1 MALTE
6 QQNHLQQVV
15 EQQKNLVAEIQSLNS
30 QVENK
35 RNMATKLQGIAEYL
49 DGLGVK
55 LPTEEE
61 GAAEGE
67 ATAAETEVVTPEAE
81 TPAS

>member
-6 QQNHLQQVV
+6 QQNHLKQVV
-15 EQQKNLVAEIQSLNS
+15 EQQKSLVAEIQSLNT

-61 GAAEGE
+61 AAE
-67 ATAAETEVVTPEAE
+67 AAAETEVVTPEAE
-81 TPAS
+81 TTAS

>member
-6 QQNHLQQVV
+6 QQNHLKQVV
-15 EQQKNLVAEIQSLNS
+15 EQQKSLVAEIQSLNA

-55 LPTEEE
+55 LPEPE
-61 GAAEGE
+61 AAEGE
-67 ATAAETEVVTPEAE
+67 APVAAETEVVAPE
-81 TPAS
+81 S

>member
-55 LPTEEE
+55 LPEAEE
-61 GAAEGE
+61 AAEGE
-67 ATAAETEVVTPEAE
+67 APAAAETEVVAPE
-81 TPAS
+81 S

>member
-15 EQQKNLVAEIQSLNS
+15 EQQKNLVAEIQALNS
-30 QVENK
+30 QVEQK

-55 LPTEEE
+55 LPEPE
-61 GAAEGE
+61 AAEGE
-67 ATAAETEVVTPEAE
+67 APEAPAAAETEVVAPE
-81 TPAS
+81 S

>member
-6 QQNHLQQVV
+6 QQNHLKQVV
-15 EQQKNLVAEIQSLNS
+15 EQQKNLVAEIQALNN
-30 QVENK
+30 QVESK

-55 LPTEEE
+55 LPEPEA
-61 GAAEGE
+61 AAEGE
-67 ATAAETEVVTPEAE
+67 GEAPAAETEVVAPE
-81 TPAS
+81 S

>member
-1 MALTE
+1 MALTD
-6 QQNHLQQVV
+6 QQNHLQQVI
-15 EQQKNLVAEIQSLNS
+15 EQQKNLVAEIQSLNA

-55 LPTEEE
+55 LPEPEA
-61 GAAEGE
+61 AAEGE
-67 ATAAETEVVTPEAE
+67 EPVAAETEVVAPK
-81 TPAS
+81 S

>member
-1 MALTE
+1 MALTD

-55 LPTEEE
+55 LPEPEAQ
-61 GAAEGE
+61 GEGE
-67 ATAAETEVVTPEAE
+67 APAAAETEVVAPEA
-81 TPAS
+81 

>member
-1 MALTE
+1 MATE
-6 QQNHLQQVV
+6 QQNHLKQ
-15 EQQKNLVAEIQSLNS
+15 VAEQSNTLVSEINS
-30 QVENK
+30 LEAQAKSK
-35 RNMATKLQGIAEYL
+35 RELLMKLQGIAEYL

-61 GAAEGE
+61 AAADE
-67 ATAAETEVVTPEAE
+67 AAASPEVVTPEVE

>member
-6 QQNHLQQVV
+6 QQNHLQQVL
-15 EQQKNLVAEIQSLNS
+15 EQQKTLVAEIQGLNA

-35 RNMATKLQGIAEYL
+35 KNMATKLQGIAEYL

-55 LPTEEE
+55 LPEPE
-61 GAAEGE
+61 AAEGE
-67 ATAAETEVVTPEAE
+67 APAAAETEVVAPEA
-81 TPAS
+81 

>member
-1 MALTE
+1 MATE
-6 QQNHLQQVV
+6 QQNHLKQ
-15 EQQKNLVAEIQSLNS
+15 VAEQSQTLVSEINS
-30 QVENK
+30 LEAQAKSK
-35 RNMATKLQGIAEYL
+35 REMLMKLQGIAEYL

-61 GAAEGE
+61 AAADE
-67 ATAAETEVVTPEAE
+67 AAASPEVVTPEVE

>member
-15 EQQKNLVAEIQSLNS
+15 EQQKNLVAEIQSLNA

-61 GAAEGE
+61 GSSEDAAP
-67 ATAAETEVVTPEAE
+67 AAAETEVVTPE
-81 TPAS
+81 TT

>member
-6 QQNHLQQVV
+6 QQNHLKQVV
-15 EQQKNLVAEIQSLNS
+15 EQQKSLVAEIQSLNA

-61 GAAEGE
+61 AAEGE
-67 ATAAETEVVTPEAE
+67 GEAPVAAETEVVAPEA
-81 TPAS
+81 

>member
-1 MALTE
+1 MATE
-6 QQNHLQQVV
+6 QQNHLKQ
-15 EQQKNLVAEIQSLNS
+15 VAEQSNTLVSEINQLEAQAKS
-30 QVENK
+30 K
-35 RNMATKLQGIAEYL
+35 REMLLKLQGIAEYL

-61 GAAEGE
+61 AAAEGE
-67 ATAAETEVVTPEAE
+67 ASETEVVTPEAE

>member
-55 LPTEEE
+55 LPAPEEVEGEEE
-61 GAAEGE
+61 ETA
-67 ATAAETEVVTPEAE
+67 AAETEVVAPE
-81 TPAS
+81 S

>member
-15 EQQKNLVAEIQSLNS
+15 DQQKNLVAEIQSLNT

-67 ATAAETEVVTPEAE
+67 ATAAETEVVTPE
-81 TPAS
+81 TT

>member
-15 EQQKNLVAEIQSLNS
+15 EQQKNLVAEIQSLNT

-67 ATAAETEVVTPEAE
+67 ATAAETEVVTPE
-81 TPAS
+81 TT

>member
-15 EQQKNLVAEIQSLNS
+15 EQQKNLVAEIQALNA

-35 RNMATKLQGIAEYL
+35 KNMATKLQGIAEYL

-55 LPTEEE
+55 LPE
-61 GAAEGE
+61 GDEAAEGE
-67 ATAAETEVVTPEAE
+67 APAAAETEVVAPE
-81 TPAS
+81 S

>member
-15 EQQKNLVAEIQSLNS
+15 DQQKNLVAEIQSLNS

-67 ATAAETEVVTPEAE
+67 ATAAETEVVAPE
-81 TPAS
+81 S

>member
-15 EQQKNLVAEIQSLNS
+15 EQQKNLVAEIQALNS

-35 RNMATKLQGIAEYL
+35 RNMATKLQGFAEYL

-61 GAAEGE
+61 AAAEG
-67 ATAAETEVVTPEAE
+67 AETEEVTPEVE

>member
-1 MALTE
+1 MALTD

-15 EQQKNLVAEIQSLNS
+15 EQQKTLIAEIQALNT

-55 LPTEEE
+55 LPEPEAE
-61 GAAEGE
+61 EGE
-67 ATAAETEVVTPEAE
+67 APTAAETEVVAPE
-81 TPAS
+81 S

>member
-1 MALTE
+1 MATE
-6 QQNHLQQVV
+6 QQNHLKQ
-15 EQQKNLVAEIQSLNS
+15 VAEQSQTLVSEINQLEAQAKS
-30 QVENK
+30 K
-35 RNMATKLQGIAEYL
+35 REMLMKLQGIAEYL

-61 GAAEGE
+61 AAADEP
-67 ATAAETEVVTPEAE
+67 AASPEVVTPEVE

>member
-1 MALTE
+1 MALSE

-15 EQQKNLVAEIQSLNS
+15 EQQKTLIAEIQSLNN

-55 LPTEEE
+55 LPESEEAS
-61 GAAEGE
+61 GEGE
-67 ATAAETEVVTPEAE
+67 AEAVTPDEVK
-81 TPAS
+81 PAKK

>member
-15 EQQKNLVAEIQSLNS
+15 DQQKNLVAEIQSLNA
-30 QVENK
+30 QVEQK

-55 LPTEEE
+55 LPAPEAEE
-61 GAAEGE
+61 GDAPA
-67 ATAAETEVVTPEAE
+67 AAETEVVAPE
-81 TPAS
+81 S

>member
-15 EQQKNLVAEIQSLNS
+15 EQQKNLVAEIQSLNA

-55 LPTEEE
+55 LPEGEEA
-61 GAAEGE
+61 AAEV
-67 ATAAETEVVTPEAE
+67 AAPAAPAAAETEVVAPEA
-81 TPAS
+81 

>member
-15 EQQKNLVAEIQSLNS
+15 EQQKNLVAEIQSLS
-30 QVENK
+30 TQIENK

-55 LPTEEE
+55 LPTPEE
-61 GAAEGE
+61 GEEEGE
-67 ATAAETEVVTPEAE
+67 ATAAAETEVVAPE
-81 TPAS
+81 S

>member
-1 MALTE
+1 MALTD
-6 QQNHLQQVV
+6 QQNHLKQVV
-15 EQQKNLVAEIQSLNS
+15 EQQKNLVAEIQALNS

-55 LPTEEE
+55 LPEPEAE
-61 GAAEGE
+61 AEGE
-67 ATAAETEVVTPEAE
+67 APVAAETEVVAPE
-81 TPAS
+81 S

>member
-1 MALTE
+1 MATE
-6 QQNHLQQVV
+6 QQNHLKQ
-15 EQQKNLVAEIQSLNS
+15 VAEQSQTLVSEINS
-30 QVENK
+30 LESQAKSK
-35 RNMATKLQGIAEYL
+35 REMLMKLQGIAEYL

-61 GAAEGE
+61 AAAEGE
-67 ATAAETEVVTPEAE
+67 AAASPEVVTPEVE

>member
-1 MALTE
+1 MALSE
-6 QQNHLQQVV
+6 QQNHLQQVI
-15 EQQKNLVAEIQSLNS
+15 EQQKTLVAEIQALNS

-55 LPTEEE
+55 LPEPEA
-61 GAAEGE
+61 AAEGE
-67 ATAAETEVVTPEAE
+67 GEAPAAETEVVAPE
-81 TPAS
+81 S

>member
-1 MALTE
+1 MATE
-6 QQNHLQQVV
+6 QQNHLKQ
-15 EQQKNLVAEIQSLNS
+15 VAEQSNTLVSEINS
-30 QVENK
+30 LEAQAKSK
-35 RNMATKLQGIAEYL
+35 REMLLKLQGIAEYL

-61 GAAEGE
+61 AAAEGE
-67 ATAAETEVVTPEAE
+67 AAEGEAVTPEVE

>member
-15 EQQKNLVAEIQSLNS
+15 EQQKNLVAEIQSLNT

-61 GAAEGE
+61 SAEGDAPE
-67 ATAAETEVVTPEAE
+67 VAETEVVTPE
-81 TPAS
+81 TT

>member
-6 QQNHLQQVV
+6 QQNHLKQVV
-15 EQQKNLVAEIQSLNS
+15 EQQKSLVAEIQGLNT

-55 LPTEEE
+55 LPEPE
-61 GAAEGE
+61 AAGE
-67 ATAAETEVVTPEAE
+67 APAAAETEVVAPEA
-81 TPAS
+81 

>member
-1 MALTE
+1 MALTD

-15 EQQKNLVAEIQSLNS
+15 EQQKNLVAEIQALNS

-55 LPTEEE
+55 LPEPEAT
-61 GAAEGE
+61 AEGD
-67 ATAAETEVVTPEAE
+67 APAAAETEVVAPE
-81 TPAS
+81 S